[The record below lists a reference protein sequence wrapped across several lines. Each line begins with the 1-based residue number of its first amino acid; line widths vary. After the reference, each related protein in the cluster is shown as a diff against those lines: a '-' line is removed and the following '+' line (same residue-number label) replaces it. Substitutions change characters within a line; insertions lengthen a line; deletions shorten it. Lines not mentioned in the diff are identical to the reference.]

1 METRGFADV
10 TDLLAA
16 LGISLGDV
24 AEYFGVR
31 RETVSRWRRE
41 GGTFPP
47 PSNWREMLAGLAETR
62 SKQLREYAQEVR
74 QSS

>member
-1 METRGFADV
+1 MKTWGFTDV
-10 TDLLAA
+10 TDRLVV

-41 GGTFPP
+41 GGTYPP
-47 PSNWREMLAGLAETR
+47 PANWREMLAELTELR
-62 SKQLREYAQEVR
+62 SAQLHEYAQDLR
-74 QSS
+74 AIS